1 MLSVKE
7 AWHELSTVFPKD
19 AIETVTE
26 IEDAFVFCTRPKTS
40 SCSDAAEMVCYFVDK
55 ETGVVTSH
63 SILDPVLY
71 EPTMSKDYDPVT
83 LREI

>member
-1 MLSVKE
+1 MLKKLGMSLVQYSQKM
-7 AWHELSTVFPKD
+7 P
-19 AIETVTE
+19 
-26 IEDAFVFCTRPKTS
+26 
-40 SCSDAAEMVCYFVDK
+40 EMVCYFVDK
-55 ETGVVTSH
+55 ETGAVTSH

>member
-7 AWHELSTVFPKD
+7 AWHELSKVFQKD

-26 IEDAFVFCTRPKTS
+26 IEDAFVFCTRPKNS
-40 SCSDAAEMVCYFVDK
+40 SCSDAAEMTCYFVAKD
-55 ETGVVTSH
+55 TGVVTSH
-63 SILDPVLY
+63 SILDPILY
-71 EPTMSKDYDPVT
+71 ETQTSKDYDPVT